1 MVFSDDHDCPPGFRF
16 YPTDEE
22 LVLYYLKRKICGKK
36 LRLNVI
42 GETDVYKFEPE
53 ELPGM
58 SILKT
63 GDRQWFFFSPRDRK
77 HPNGARSN
85 RGTKHGY
92 WKATGKNRSITSTTR
107 SVGVKKTLVFYKGH
121 APQGERTDWVMHEYT
136 LDEEE
141 LKRCQNLQDY
151 YALYKVFKKSGLGP
165 KNGEQYGAPF
175 REEEWN
181 ADCPDFNRSAIVE
194 TPVER
199 VDGALSN
206 VESQETIV
214 DSQKSLSDEIE
225 ELLQQMTD
233 EPLLD
238 LPEVKD
244 YADNTPPQSQVLS
257 NNDMQ
262 SNLVDS
268 HSREISFEEPVD
280 SLHASGVQHN
290 VEANFE
296 HTQSDISQLQFHVP
310 SEVAFSLNIHEQEV
324 YVLPVEDF
332 IEMDDLF
339 GPEPTTTDA
348 EKPLENFQFEEVD
361 GLSELDL
368 FHDATMFLN
377 DMGVDDDRSRISHQY
392 VHSLEQ
398 NVVNSYQ
405 YRRNSEQVGEDED
418 VSQLLFEVADQNTN
432 LYYLQ
437 GSDQHTSLL
446 HLEGT
451 GQVNNHMYLE
461 GTDPINNLLYQ
472 DIANQMNHQYQFQP
486 DNQERSVFTSA
497 EFDAGSHP
505 NSSSV
510 CDTSTLSLQP
520 TQNQSGNDNSGNNS
534 WFSSTLW
541 SFVESIPTTPASAAE
556 NALVNRAFERMSS
569 FSRLRINAAVNATTV
584 PAGSDSETVKSPPRN
599 RGFIFFPVLVIVIAI
614 LWVVLGTV
622 KLWGSSSS
630 NSTTMPFSDDQDCP
644 PGFRFYPTDEE
655 LVLYYLKGKI
665 CGKRLRVNVIGE
677 TDVYKFEPEELPG
690 MSILKTGDR
699 QWFFFSPRDRKHP
712 NGSRSNRGTKH
723 GYWKVTGKNRSITS
737 TTRSVGVKKT
747 LVFYKGHAP
756 KGERTDWVMHE
767 YTLDE
772 EELKRCQN
780 LQDYYA
786 LYKVFKKSGLGPKN
800 GEQYGAPFREEEWNA
815 DCPDFN
821 RSAIVE
827 TPVERV
833 DEALS
838 NVESQETIVDSQKSL
853 SDEIEEL
860 LQQMT
865 DEPLLDLPEVKDY
878 ANNTPPQSQVL
889 SNNDMQSNLVD
900 SLSRE
905 ISFEE
910 PVDSFHVSGVQNNV
924 QANFEH
930 THSDISQLQFHVPSE
945 VAFSPN
951 IYEQE
956 VYVLPVEDFIEM
968 DDLFG
973 PEPTTTD
980 AEKPLENFQFE
991 EVDGLSELDLF
1002 HDATM
1007 FLNDIGADDDQS
1019 RISHQYVHSLEQNVV
1034 NSYQYRRSSEQVGE
1048 DEVVSQLL
1056 FEVADQNTNLYYL
1069 QGSDQHTSL
1078 LHLKGTGQV
1087 NNQMYLEGT
1096 DPINNLLYQD
1106 IANQMNHQYQF
1117 QPDNQ
1122 ERSAFNSAEFDP
1134 GSHPDPSSVCDTS
1147 TFSLQPTQN
1156 QSGND
1161 NNGNNS
1167 WFSSTLWSF
1176 VESIPTTPASAAENA
1191 LVNRAFE
1198 RMSSFSRLRINAAVN
1213 ATTVPAGSDSETV
1226 KSSLRNR
1233 GFIFFPILVVIIAI
1247 LWVVLGTV
1255 KLWGSSSSN
1264 SSSIAS

>member
-1 MVFSDDHDCPPGFRF
+1 
-16 YPTDEE
+16 
-22 LVLYYLKRKICGKK
+22 
-36 LRLNVI
+36 
-42 GETDVYKFEPE
+42 
-53 ELPGM
+53 
-58 SILKT
+58 
-63 GDRQWFFFSPRDRK
+63 
-77 HPNGARSN
+77 
-85 RGTKHGY
+85 
-92 WKATGKNRSITSTTR
+92 
-107 SVGVKKTLVFYKGH
+107 
-121 APQGERTDWVMHEYT
+121 
-136 LDEEE
+136 
-141 LKRCQNLQDY
+141 
-151 YALYKVFKKSGLGP
+151 
-165 KNGEQYGAPF
+165 
-175 REEEWN
+175 
-181 ADCPDFNRSAIVE
+181 
-194 TPVER
+194 
-199 VDGALSN
+199 
-206 VESQETIV
+206 
-214 DSQKSLSDEIE
+214 
-225 ELLQQMTD
+225 
-233 EPLLD
+233 
-238 LPEVKD
+238 
-244 YADNTPPQSQVLS
+244 
-257 NNDMQ
+257 
-262 SNLVDS
+262 
-268 HSREISFEEPVD
+268 
-280 SLHASGVQHN
+280 
-290 VEANFE
+290 
-296 HTQSDISQLQFHVP
+296 
-310 SEVAFSLNIHEQEV
+310 
-324 YVLPVEDF
+324 
-332 IEMDDLF
+332 
-339 GPEPTTTDA
+339 
-348 EKPLENFQFEEVD
+348 
-361 GLSELDL
+361 
-368 FHDATMFLN
+368 
-377 DMGVDDDRSRISHQY
+377 
-392 VHSLEQ
+392 
-398 NVVNSYQ
+398 
-405 YRRNSEQVGEDED
+405 
-418 VSQLLFEVADQNTN
+418 
-432 LYYLQ
+432 
-437 GSDQHTSLL
+437 
-446 HLEGT
+446 
-451 GQVNNHMYLE
+451 
-461 GTDPINNLLYQ
+461 
-472 DIANQMNHQYQFQP
+472 
-486 DNQERSVFTSA
+486 
-497 EFDAGSHP
+497 
-505 NSSSV
+505 
-510 CDTSTLSLQP
+510 
-520 TQNQSGNDNSGNNS
+520 
-534 WFSSTLW
+534 
-541 SFVESIPTTPASAAE
+541 
-556 NALVNRAFERMSS
+556 
-569 FSRLRINAAVNATTV
+569 
-584 PAGSDSETVKSPPRN
+584 
-599 RGFIFFPVLVIVIAI
+599 
-614 LWVVLGTV
+614 
-622 KLWGSSSS
+622 
-630 NSTTMPFSDDQDCP
+630 MPFSDDQDCP

-924 QANFEH
+924 QANFEQ

-1078 LHLKGTGQV
+1078 LRLEGTGQV